1 MEQILDL
8 VDRLPEL
15 LAELGRPFDIRC
27 SDPVLR
33 LSKLWLVSNRYDRTG
48 WSEGVQL
55 AANWLLKVLETWTQN
70 RSAVNINSWH
80 WQWRADNYPVP
91 GSCGRKKENSLKDA
105 THFSHN
111 CPFMKSDRLV
121 WKSRPSLAP
130 SSWVPES
137 LPVCSLDAGCLT
149 KSDEGACGRGCVSSW
164 LLNHSDRL
172 CRTPVYL
179 PAFRLYTKPNWR
191 LVWSADKCR
200 SNWWGVRRR
209 TRIHCLLFA
218 VFREEE
224 LLGKAGIINQ
234 ETFLKNLTLLWCL
247 CYKLS
252 TFVIQCLNFNTSEH
266 LRELQNHSK
275 KTYILLSSV

>member
-33 LSKLWLVSNRYDRTG
+33 LSKLWLVSNRYDKTG
-48 WSEGVQL
+48 WREGVQL
-55 AANWLLKVLETWTQN
+55 AANWLLKRVETWTQN
-70 RSAVNINSWH
+70 RSAANINSWH
-80 WQWRADNYPVP
+80 WQWRADIYPVP
-91 GSCGRKKENSLKDA
+91 GSCGWKKENSLKDA

-137 LPVCSLDAGCLT
+137 LPVWSLDAGCLT

-164 LLNHSDRL
+164 LLTIQIGSAERPSTYPL
-172 CRTPVYL
+172 SVYI
-179 PAFRLYTKPNWR
+179 PSQTGGWF
-191 LVWSADKCR
+191 
-200 SNWWGVRRR
+200 GRR
-209 TRIHCLLFA
+209 TN
-218 VFREEE
+218 
-224 LLGKAGIINQ
+224 AGQIDEVSDVVLEFTAFYSQ
-234 ETFLKNLTLLWCL
+234 F
-247 CYKLS
+247 
-252 TFVIQCLNFNTSEH
+252 FVRKSCSE
-266 LRELQNHSK
+266 RQVS
-275 KTYILLSSV
+275 